1 MAALRVN
8 EESKLTLKVATGTTA
23 RGGTNYSNRN
33 IANISPVAGD
43 TKVLDFATSYAALQA
58 HTLGS
63 VVRTNTAELVA
74 DE

>member
-23 RGGTNYSNRN
+23 RGGTSYSNRN
-33 IANISPVAGD
+33 VVNISPVATD
-43 TKVLDFATSYAALQA
+43 TKVLEFATGYAALQS

-63 VVRTNTAELVA
+63 VVRTNTAELIA